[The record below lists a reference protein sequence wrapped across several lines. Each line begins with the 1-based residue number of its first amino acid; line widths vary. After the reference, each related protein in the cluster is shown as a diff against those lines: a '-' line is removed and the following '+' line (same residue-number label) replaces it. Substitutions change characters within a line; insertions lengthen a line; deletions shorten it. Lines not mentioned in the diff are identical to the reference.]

1 MGKAGKNALTL
12 AEDGTYTMIDAV
24 SLTVE
29 AVHAETK
36 GRRIFYSRGLPGF
49 YLGRPRRRGL
59 FSSTSLPSI
68 NNNHN
73 HMTTSNKCNHALEI
87 AEDMYNAY
95 ADGKD
100 RYKHQPM
107 VKYADLPDDDKAG
120 WLNVAE
126 QALPIIGNH
135 ALGDIRDYL
144 GVKASGASTW
154 WKKVL
159 LGLAYA
165 AVGALGFS
173 LFQGC
178 GHSVDV
184 TPEKDGGM
192 QRRLLPS
199 AGTGAYL
206 LQSGPAGNGCSAHRA
221 NHQEIRPC
229 VSSPKYRRV
238 SWILPRLP
246 RVCLRPD
253 VADDM
258 RRGMLVHR
266 GEVVSHH
273 NDRLCDLMT
282 MQTQAQVE
290 TAKAIQLLAVRI
302 ENIERKLEK

>member
-1 MGKAGKNALTL
+1 
-12 AEDGTYTMIDAV
+12 
-24 SLTVE
+24 
-29 AVHAETK
+29 
-36 GRRIFYSRGLPGF
+36 
-49 YLGRPRRRGL
+49 
-59 FSSTSLPSI
+59 
-68 NNNHN
+68 
-73 HMTTSNKCNHALEI
+73 MTTSNKCNHALEI

-184 TPEKDGGM
+184 TPGRTEVCKDG
-192 QRRLLPS
+192 S
-199 AGTGAYL
+199 
-206 LQSGPAGNGCSAHRA
+206 
-221 NHQEIRPC
+221 
-229 VSSPKYRRV
+229 
-238 SWILPRLP
+238 
-246 RVCLRPD
+246 CL
-253 VADDM
+253 VIEQ
-258 RRGMLVHR
+258 GHI
-266 GEVVSHH
+266 SYS
-273 NDRLCDLMT
+273 
-282 MQTQAQVE
+282 QAQPE
-290 TAKAIQLLAVRI
+290 TDVPPVVQIVPSK
-302 ENIERKLEK
+302 K

>member
-1 MGKAGKNALTL
+1 
-12 AEDGTYTMIDAV
+12 
-24 SLTVE
+24 
-29 AVHAETK
+29 
-36 GRRIFYSRGLPGF
+36 
-49 YLGRPRRRGL
+49 
-59 FSSTSLPSI
+59 
-68 NNNHN
+68 
-73 HMTTSNKCNHALEI
+73 MTTSNKCNHALEI
-87 AEDMYNAY
+87 AEDMYNSY

-184 TPEKDGGM
+184 TPEKTVVCKDG
-192 QRRLLPS
+192 S
-199 AGTGAYL
+199 
-206 LQSGPAGNGCSAHRA
+206 
-221 NHQEIRPC
+221 
-229 VSSPKYRRV
+229 
-238 SWILPRLP
+238 
-246 RVCLRPD
+246 CLVLEP
-253 VADDM
+253 
-258 RRGMLVHR
+258 GHI
-266 GEVVSHH
+266 SYS
-273 NDRLCDLMT
+273 
-282 MQTQAQVE
+282 QAQPE
-290 TAKAIQLLAVRI
+290 TDVPPIVQTIK
-302 ENIERKLEK
+302 K